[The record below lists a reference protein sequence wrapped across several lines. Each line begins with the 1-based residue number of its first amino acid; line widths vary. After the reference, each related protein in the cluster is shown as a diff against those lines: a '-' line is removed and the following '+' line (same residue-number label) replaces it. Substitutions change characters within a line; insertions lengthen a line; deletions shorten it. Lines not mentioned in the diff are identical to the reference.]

1 MALRVG
7 VDPSGFGIYGEVD
20 RDEHTILC
28 HECGERLAWLPN
40 HLKHSHGMTSDEYR
54 DKHGLAR
61 KQPLSSLELQR
72 RRSAAAKDREGTEA
86 WAKFQEAGGQTREQ
100 IHEALRDGKLKPRI
114 SPAGLEHARKAR
126 AESAQAGAHAR
137 TRAQQ
142 WTASADE
149 YLAFARQ
156 NERLPRRR
164 SDDAAERQ
172 LAEWMQRNR
181 VLAQQ
186 DTLDDIRQSWLD
198 EHLPGWN
205 DWRTFAPPA

>member
-1 MALRVG
+1 MTPRVG
-7 VDPSGFGIYGEVD
+7 IDPSGFGIYGEVD

-40 HLKHSHGMTSDEYR
+40 HLKHTHGMTSDEYR

-72 RRSAAAKDREGTEA
+72 RRSAAAKAAQGTEA
-86 WAKFQEAGGQTREQ
+86 WARFQEAGEQ
-100 IHEALRDGKLKPRI
+100 ALIDVHERLRSGELKPRI
-114 SPAGLEHARKAR
+114 SPAGVEHARLGR
-126 AESAQAGAHAR
+126 AESAREGR
-137 TRAQQ
+137 SSTRAQQ
-142 WTASADE
+142 WTASANE
-149 YLAFARQ
+149 YLAFTRQ

-172 LAEWMQRNR
+172 HAEWMQRNR
-181 VLAQQ
+181 VLAQHG
-186 DTLDDIRQSWLD
+186 TLDDTRRAWLD

-205 DWRTFAPPA
+205 DWRTFSPPA